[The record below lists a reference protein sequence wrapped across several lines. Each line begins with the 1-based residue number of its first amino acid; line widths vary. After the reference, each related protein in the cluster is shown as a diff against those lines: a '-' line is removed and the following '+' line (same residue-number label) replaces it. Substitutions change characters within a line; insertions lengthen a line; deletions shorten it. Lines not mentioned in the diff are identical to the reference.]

1 MPEQSANY
9 LIPNKVKFYLISL
22 LNNGIWIQY
31 KKYNAD
37 FSFSN
42 SYFHDKS
49 LYLPT

>member
-1 MPEQSANY
+1 MVNY
-9 LIPNKVKFYLISL
+9 LILNKPKFYLIFL
-22 LNNGIWIQY
+22 LNNHIWIQY